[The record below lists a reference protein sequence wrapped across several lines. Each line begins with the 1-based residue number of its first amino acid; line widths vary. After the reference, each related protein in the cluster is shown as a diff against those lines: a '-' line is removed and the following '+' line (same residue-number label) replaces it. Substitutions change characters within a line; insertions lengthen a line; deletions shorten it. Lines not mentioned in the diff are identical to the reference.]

1 MKLIFSLSFENSNYA
16 KIFFPNYTKSFI
28 FFPTRK

>member
-16 KIFFPNYTKSFI
+16 KIIFSKLYKFFHFFPN
-28 FFPTRK
+28 